1 MFRPVGEPCQFANR
15 PIKFANHAKVD
26 VTFLQYVC
34 PVCNIFAQLRMGGR
48 FATRQFF
55 AKYKDKLINNYADN
69 KLEYKKKNQV
79 LNQLTVPPSASGLE
93 NHTITQTSQA

>member
-1 MFRPVGEPCQFANR
+1 MV
-15 PIKFANHAKVD
+15 
-26 VTFLQYVC
+26 
-34 PVCNIFAQLRMGGR
+34 FAQLRTGER

-93 NHTITQTSQA
+93 ITPNNPDLAPLLVLFHLISPLHLPASKVASITKT